1 MAVLLRCFRLYRY
14 ATICDTILASS
25 VLPCE
30 IFLQTPVKIAVHVLA
45 AGFQLSHRKFYGFFY
60 NAEKVSLRI
69 KRLPIYS
76 NSYGSKIT
84 DFYFS
89 ALSRLSVMLISPV
102 SINVH
107 KS

>member
-30 IFLQTPVKIAVHVLA
+30 IFLVTPVKIAVHVLA

-60 NAEKVSLRI
+60 NVEKVSLRI
-69 KRLPIYS
+69 KRQPIYIFT
-76 NSYGSKIT
+76 KE
-84 DFYFS
+84 FYKYF
-89 ALSRLSVMLISPV
+89 RPV
-102 SINVH
+102 
-107 KS
+107 